1 MGLSVSLDSHGT
13 SGDMTAINPSIGR
26 RQSWLFVVSVCTGV
40 DMMQF
45 C

>member
-1 MGLSVSLDSHGT
+1 MGLSVSPVSHGI
-13 SGDMTAINPSIGR
+13 SGDMTAMNPFMGR
-26 RQSWLFVVSVCTGV
+26 RQSWLFVVTVCTGV